1 MSKMGPLN
9 RSGHAVSLF
18 LADSGA
24 TFGIRSKTRPK
35 PQCYRGCRAMQ
46 AKTLVF
52 FVGFKCDVWQRGGV
66 KCMSKMGPL
75 NRSGHAVSLFL
86 ADSGATFGI
95 QGGGNAVQKWFR

>member
-46 AKTLVF
+46 ANT
-52 FVGFKCDVWQRGGV
+52 C
-66 KCMSKMGPL
+66 
-75 NRSGHAVSLFL
+75 FL
-86 ADSGATFGI
+86 CGI
-95 QGGGNAVQKWFR
+95 QVRRLAAGWGEMHVKNGSVEPVRPCCLPVFS